1 MQILTPVPHLGTT
14 LLTLL
19 NQQPSLEQFAQ
30 QHQLDLNWLLTLYGD
45 LRRGHQPTIMQG
57 ELEALARAL
66 GKTVDDL
73 VLHDMKNAATKT
85 EAVAAQRS
93 S

>member
-1 MQILTPVPHLGTT
+1 MNILTPAPHLGST

-19 NQQPSLEQFAQ
+19 NQQPNLEQFAQ
-30 QHQLDLNWLLTLYGD
+30 QHEIDRNWLLTLHGD

-66 GKTVDDL
+66 GETAL
-73 VLHDMKNAATKT
+73 LRRPAT
-85 EAVAAQRS
+85 ALPSAQTHCS
-93 S
+93 ILLP